1 MEEQVVALDQESRTR
16 PPINSE
22 FKLVFVTAAGGTLL
36 FVLLCVA
43 LTLAAGRE
51 PPDLMLEIT
60 RGLFSLAQ
68 IGFGA
73 LVGLLG
79 GKRLSAP
86 AT

>member
-1 MEEQVVALDQESRTR
+1 MLDSGSKSR

-36 FVLLCVA
+36 FVLLCV
-43 LTLAAGRE
+43 TMTMVAGRE
-51 PPDLMLEIT
+51 PPDLMLEVT

-79 GKRLSAP
+79 GKRLSSSAP
-86 AT
+86 